1 MTARS
6 APSPI
11 VPLLLCGGGGTRLWP
26 LSTDAAPKQF
36 LRLFGERS
44 LFQDTLLRTKAAG
57 AEHAVV
63 IGNVAHGETMRRE
76 VADLGSEAP
85 ACSFLLEPMRR
96 DSAAAIAAGIAFIA
110 RRFGPDAA
118 AAVLACDH
126 RIPDHAAFA
135 EAVGKAAATAQAGF
149 LVTFGITPTHP
160 ATGYGYIRRG
170 AGKAGDAGAFMAAA
184 FVEKP
189 DAVRAA
195 AYCASGDH
203 FWNSGMFVFTPEL
216 FLAEAGRLM
225 PDVLAAAAK
234 AVSAGE
240 VSGDALALDAEAFG
254 AAPKI
259 SVDYALFENSKRVA
273 VLPVS
278 FAWSDVGAW
287 DAVHE
292 AGERDAAG
300 LCLRGDAVAKDV
312 TDTLIVAEGV
322 KVAALGV
329 KDLVIVATRDGVLV
343 VDRRR
348 ASEIKSVL
356 E

>member
-1 MTARS
+1 MTA
-6 APSPI
+6 PPTSPI

-26 LSTDAAPKQF
+26 LSTDATPKQF
-36 LRLFGERS
+36 LRLFGDRS

-57 AEHAVV
+57 AEHAVI
-63 IGNVAHGETMRRE
+63 IGNVAHGETMSRE
-76 VADLGSEAP
+76 ASELGDEAP

-110 RRFGPDAA
+110 ERFGPDAV
-118 AAVLACDH
+118 AVVLPCDH

-135 EAVGKAAATAQAGF
+135 QAVHKAAETARTGF
-149 LVTFGITPTHP
+149 LATFGITPTHP

-170 AGKAGDAGAFMAAA
+170 AETAGEAGAFKAAA

-189 DAVRAA
+189 DAARAA

-203 FWNSGMFVFTPEL
+203 FWNSGMFVFTAGS

-225 PDVLAAAAK
+225 PEVAEAAAR
-234 AVSAGE
+234 AVSGAE
-240 VSGDALALDAEAFG
+240 TTGDALALDPQAFG
-254 AAPKI
+254 AAPRI
-259 SVDYALFENSKRVA
+259 SIDYALFEKSDRVA
-273 VLPVS
+273 VLPVR

-300 LCLRGDAVAKDV
+300 LCLRGEAVAKDA
-312 TDTLIVAEGV
+312 TDTLIVADGV

-329 KDLVIVATRDGVLV
+329 KDLVIVATREGVLV

-348 ASEIKSVL
+348 AGEIKSLL

>member
-1 MTARS
+1 MTS
-6 APSPI
+6 SI

-36 LRLFGERS
+36 LRLFGDRS

-63 IGNVAHGETMRRE
+63 IGNSAHGETMRRE
-76 VADLGSEAP
+76 AAELDGGSP
-85 ACSFLLEPMRR
+85 VCTFLLEPTRR
-96 DSAAAIAAGIAFIA
+96 DSAAAIAAGMAFIA
-110 RRFGPDAA
+110 ERFGPDSVVV
-118 AAVLACDH
+118 VLPCDH

-135 EAVGKAAATAQAGF
+135 EAVDKAAATARCGF
-149 LVTFGITPTHP
+149 LTTFGITPTHP
-160 ATGYGYIRRG
+160 ATGYGYIRLGTGR
-170 AGKAGDAGAFMAAA
+170 AGDAGAFGAAA

-189 DAVRAA
+189 DASRAA
-195 AYCASGDH
+195 AYCVSGDH
-203 FWNSGMFVFTPEL
+203 FWNSGMFVFTAAL

-225 PDVLAAAAK
+225 PEVTAAAAR
-234 AVSAGE
+234 AVTRGAATDAG
-240 VSGDALALDAEAFG
+240 VVLDAEAFA
-254 AAPKI
+254 AAPRI
-259 SVDYALFENSKRVA
+259 SIDYALFEKSDRVA

-292 AGERDAAG
+292 AGERDASG
-300 LCLRGDAVAKDV
+300 LCLRGDAVAKDAK
-312 TDTLIVAEGV
+312 DTLIVAEGV

-329 KDLVIVATRDGVLV
+329 KDLVIVATPSGVLV

-348 ASEIKSVL
+348 AGEIKSLL

>member
-1 MTARS
+1 MT
-6 APSPI
+6 SPL

-36 LRLFGERS
+36 LRLFGDRS

-57 AEHAVV
+57 AAHAVV
-63 IGNVAHGETMRRE
+63 IGNVAHGGTMRRE
-76 VADLGSEAP
+76 AEELGDEAP

-110 RRFGPDAA
+110 ERFGPDAV
-118 AAVLACDH
+118 AVVLPCDH

-135 EAVGKAAATAQAGF
+135 EAVAKAAATAREGF
-149 LVTFGITPTHP
+149 LATFGITPTHP

-170 AGKAGDAGAFMAAA
+170 TETAGPAGAFKAAA

-189 DAVRAA
+189 DAARAA

-203 FWNSGMFVFTPEL
+203 FWNSGMFVFTPGL

-225 PDVLAAAAK
+225 PDVVAAAAK
-234 AVSAGE
+234 AVSEGASAE
-240 VSGDALALDAEAFG
+240 DALALDAEAFA
-254 AAPKI
+254 AAPRI
-259 SVDYALFENSKRVA
+259 SIDYALFEKSDRVA

-292 AGERDAAG
+292 AGERDADG
-300 LCLRGDAVAKDV
+300 LCLRGEAVAKDA

-329 KDLVIVATRDGVLV
+329 KDLVIVATREGVLV

-348 ASEIKSVL
+348 AGEIKSL
-356 E
+356 LD